1 MFDRVLDTSTAIQIY
16 GTQLVMYYIVRQD
29 VTLDNVIIKAAQEK
43 HYPA

>member
-29 VTLDNVIIKAAQEK
+29 VTLDNVIIKAA
-43 HYPA
+43 